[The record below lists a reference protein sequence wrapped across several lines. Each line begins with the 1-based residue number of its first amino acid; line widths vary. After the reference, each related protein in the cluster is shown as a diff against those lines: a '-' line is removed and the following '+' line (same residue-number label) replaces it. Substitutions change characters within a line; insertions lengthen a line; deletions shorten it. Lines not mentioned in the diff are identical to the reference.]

1 MLSVIVLILKANSQT
16 KRNFY
21 DLRRFFR
28 LLEPCFS
35 SSSSGGPR
43 PLPFTVRAPL
53 VLVVLLERCSSEAIR
68 RVLARKLGHT
78 WRPRP
83 HFELM
88 RPFLFLFLFFLW
100 RSDPPER
107 LDRCRSCVAA
117 KWHRHWV
124 ALFHAASLSL
134 SLDSSMERFSHTHT
148 TTTVMARHE
157 SIVGLSLS
165 LSFALSICFLFHS
178 LPFARRAPI
187 NRSSI
192 DRGPRLLSAFMAS
205 EARLVLS
212 PFLFFSRLEICKTKR
227 WTKRKKTSPLP
238 MGLRRGSW
246 NALETPVFD
255 RIIVLKY
262 VDRRLRT
269 VLFFRCV
276 NKIVFVLSNFHHLKN
291 ALTEKSWPNVFK
303 CTFSL
308 GSCFFGPSVPNCC
321 DDDYVESAYWRFF
334 AHFRLFLLIWKST
347 RRIFWPVET
356 TWCLL
361 LLLLLYHPTIDICGL
376 FFFACL
382 ANLFL
387 FVFYLRKINRAASLC
402 VVLCVFFFD
411 FPHTAMTISPTL
423 FLSNGHRAMYVAGRS
438 PFFFSSSSFFCSPT
452 RENHLIWS
460 VTTRW
465 PTHRLRLCRKNKKR
479 QQYGQAVE
487 AFFFTTSNRI
497 RQQFADLGRT
507 WMALI
512 RLRIH

>member
-192 DRGPRLLSAFMAS
+192 DRGPRLLSAFVAS

-361 LLLLLYHPTIDICGL
+361 LLLLLYHPTIDICEL
-376 FFFACL
+376 FFLRVWPIYFCL
-382 ANLFL
+382 LFICGKSTEL
-387 FVFYLRKINRAASLC
+387 RLCVSSFVFFSL
-402 VVLCVFFFD
+402 
-411 FPHTAMTISPTL
+411 ISRTQRW
-423 FLSNGHRAMYVAGRS
+423 LSRRRSSYRTDTGPCTSPVAR
-438 PFFFSSSSFFCSPT
+438 PFFFRLLFFCSPM